1 MKADRK
7 LDAMALG
14 WALSATL
21 VLLVV
26 LCAAAALAFPGV
38 QLAHAWLG
46 LFSTAAPGSLRNFVD
61 GVVWSIV
68 FGWISAVSMALVYNR
83 MARSPEN

>member
-1 MKADRK
+1 MKTDRK

-21 VLLVV
+21 VLLFV
-26 LCAAAALAFPGV
+26 LCAAAALVFPGL

-46 LFSTAAPGSLRNFVD
+46 LFSTAAPGSLRNLVD

-68 FGWISAVSMALVYNR
+68 FGWISAVSMAVVYNR
-83 MARSPEN
+83 LVRPSEN

>member
-1 MKADRK
+1 MKTDRK

-21 VLLVV
+21 VLLFV
-26 LCAAAALAFPGV
+26 LCAAAALVFPGV

-46 LFSTAAPGSLRNFVD
+46 LFSTTAPGSLRNLVD
-61 GVVWSIV
+61 GVVWSFV
-68 FGWISAVSMALVYNR
+68 LGWVSAVSMALVYNR
-83 MARSPEN
+83 MARSSES